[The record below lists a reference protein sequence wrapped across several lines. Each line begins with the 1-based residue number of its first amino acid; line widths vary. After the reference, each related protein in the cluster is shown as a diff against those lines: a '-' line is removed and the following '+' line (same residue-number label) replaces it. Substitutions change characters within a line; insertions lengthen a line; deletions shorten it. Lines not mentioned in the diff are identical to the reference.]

1 MCVRCGQSLT
11 VGSLARCWGRAT
23 VDQAITANRQAHAE
37 PGGTVSRRVR
47 LVGPAALVLA
57 FLLYVATYLRW
68 PSEALQ
74 IDLSVYR
81 FGAER
86 VLHGLDLYSVG
97 YTGKPDELLFIYPPF
112 AAMFFIPFTFVGEH
126 SLDVL
131 SLLAMCALLTYVVHR
146 SLKCMGLEPARG
158 LWGLTAL
165 LVAVCAWLE
174 PIRLTAQLGQ
184 INLLI
189 LAVVVADST
198 GLTKR
203 KWAGVGI
210 GIVAGIKLTPAIFIV
225 FLVAIGR
232 VRAAAVAAATFVATV
247 ILGFALLPN
256 DSTYYWVE
264 RNFGDIKRISRD
276 PFANTSV
283 HGLFLRLHYPAML
296 GTVVVVAL
304 AITALIVG
312 AVAYRRGHRVLAIA
326 VVGMASTAV
335 SPFSWS
341 HHWVWFVPLVA
352 HLGYR
357 AYVLRSAVSGWAM
370 WLLCGLCG
378 AWFVAF
384 PGGTPQAG
392 ILSLRPGGMWD
403 QIIPG
408 SYVFL
413 FVAVSALTAVWLW
426 RTTLPTRAMHR
437 PLAETVVTGAL

>member
-1 MCVRCGQSLT
+1 
-11 VGSLARCWGRAT
+11 
-23 VDQAITANRQAHAE
+23 VDQTLTTNAEQNFE

-47 LVGPAALVLA
+47 RAGPAALIAAL
-57 FLLYVATYLRW
+57 LLYLAVYLRW

-97 YTGKPDELLFIYPPF
+97 YTGKPNELLFIYPPF
-112 AAMFFIPFTFVGEH
+112 AALFFVPLTFIGEH
-126 SLDVL
+126 SMDIL
-131 SLLAMCALLTYVVHR
+131 SLLAMCALLTYSVQR
-146 SLKCMGLEPARG
+146 SLKYLGLNAARG
-158 LWGLTAL
+158 LWSLTAL

-184 INLLI
+184 INLLL
-189 LAVVVADST
+189 LALVVADLV
-198 GLTKR
+198 GLGKC

-210 GIVAGIKLTPAIFIV
+210 GIAAGIKLTPAIFIV
-225 FLVAIGR
+225 FLLLIGR
-232 VRAAAVAAATFVATV
+232 VRAAVLAAAALLATV
-247 ILGFALLPN
+247 VLGFAILPT
-256 DSTYYWVE
+256 DSTFYWLE
-264 RNFGDIKRISRD
+264 RNFDDINRISGD

-283 HGLFLRLHYPAML
+283 HGLFLRLHYPA
-296 GTVVVVAL
+296 AL
-304 AITALIVG
+304 ATAVAIALAVAGLAVG
-312 AVAYRRGHRVLAIA
+312 AMAYRRGQPILAIA

-357 AYVLRSAVSGWAM
+357 AYVLRSSLSAWAM
-370 WLLCGLCG
+370 WLLCALCG

-392 ILSLRPGGMWD
+392 VLSLRPGGVWNE
-403 QIIPG
+403 IIPAT
-408 SYVFL
+408 YVFA
-413 FVAVSALTAVWLW
+413 FVTVCIVSAVWLW
-426 RTTLPTRAMHR
+426 RTR
-437 PLAETVVTGAL
+437 PARPSVTPVTPDLEPEPVGAEAL

>member
-1 MCVRCGQSLT
+1 
-11 VGSLARCWGRAT
+11 
-23 VDQAITANRQAHAE
+23 VDQTVTAEVQPNVE

-47 LVGPAALVLA
+47 LVGPAALVVA
-57 FLLYVATYLRW
+57 FLLYVAVYLRW

-86 VLHGLDLYSVG
+86 VLHGLDLHSVG
-97 YTGKPDELLFIYPPF
+97 FTGKPDELLFIYPPF
-112 AAMFFIPFTFVGEH
+112 AALFFVPLTFVSEH
-126 SLDVL
+126 SVDIL
-131 SLLAMCALLTYVVHR
+131 SLMAMCASLTYVVKR
-146 SLKCMGLEPARG
+146 SLTCLGLNASRG

-165 LVAVCAWLE
+165 VVAVCAWLE

-189 LAVVVADST
+189 LAIVVADFT
-198 GLTKR
+198 GITGR
-203 KWAGVGI
+203 KCPGVGI

-225 FLVAIGR
+225 FLLMIGR
-232 VRAAAVAAATFVATV
+232 ARAALVAMATFLATI
-247 ILGFALLPN
+247 ILGFAVLPN
-256 DSTYYWVE
+256 DSMFYWIR
-264 RNFGDIKRISRD
+264 RNFDDINRISRD

-283 HGLFLRLHYPAML
+283 HGLFLRLHYPAPL
-296 GTVVVVAL
+296 GTAVVVAL
-304 AITALIVG
+304 GIMAVVVG
-312 AVAYRRGHRVLAIA
+312 AMAYRGGFAVLAIA

-357 AYVLRSAVSGWAM
+357 AYALGSALSAWAM
-370 WLLCGLCG
+370 WLLCALCG

-392 ILSLRPGGMWD
+392 VLSLRPGGMWD
-403 QIIPG
+403 QIIPAT
-408 SYVFL
+408 YVFV
-413 FVAVSALTAVWLW
+413 FVAVCVVSAVWLL
-426 RTTLPTRAMHR
+426 RTGPARRLP
-437 PLAETVVTGAL
+437 AETTPHPVVETVGAEAL